1 MNIEQYENDIKT
13 RYIGMSKEYILNNK
27 KKISINDAI
36 KYVKFNEY
44 ELIDLLGY
52 VNLKKVL
59 VYQNLSLNFICRYIL
74 NPAYQEEDNERCITK
89 EMVSMYQKYNI
100 FDILEY
106 MKINDISYV

>member
-74 NPAYQEEDNERCITK
+74 NPHIKRKI
-89 EMVSMYQKYNI
+89 
-100 FDILEY
+100 
-106 MKINDISYV
+106 MKDVLRKKW